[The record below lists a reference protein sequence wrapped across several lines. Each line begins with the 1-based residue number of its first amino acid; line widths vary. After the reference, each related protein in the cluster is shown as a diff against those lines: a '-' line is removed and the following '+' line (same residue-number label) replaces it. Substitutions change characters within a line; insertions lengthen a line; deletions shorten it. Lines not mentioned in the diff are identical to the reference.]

1 MAVAQKYPEFSPI
14 VKVLMEQTDKQHVPS
29 ARLIWRDRLFH
40 AALWMHGHRREAI
53 TLQCINGAFEA
64 FDTNR
69 LTWTFRCYLR
79 ERARCA
85 CYALLG
91 REHYD
96 VHKLA
101 SSHDKSCSGESFEC
115 NVLMR
120 LLSNIDALEQTVGR
134 LGTWIVER
142 LLGTDDLENLFSEL
156 TRRCGGYMPNV
167 QVMLR
172 MAKTAERAARSLW
185 DMDIVQDVSNKRRYP
200 IMELNKRSEWNDG
213 QHCPKFWPLEVN
225 AFAASN
231 SEPAQPDNKQMR
243 LGVSATKDRLVAV
256 RQQHKQAAQAKSNA
270 ARV

>member
-1 MAVAQKYPEFSPI
+1 M
-14 VKVLMEQTDKQHVPS
+14 
-29 ARLIWRDRLFH
+29 
-40 AALWMHGHRREAI
+40 
-53 TLQCINGAFEA
+53 
-64 FDTNR
+64 
-69 LTWTFRCYLR
+69 
-79 ERARCA
+79 
-85 CYALLG
+85 
-91 REHYD
+91 
-96 VHKLA
+96 
-101 SSHDKSCSGESFEC
+101 
-115 NVLMR
+115 
-120 LLSNIDALEQTVGR
+120 
-134 LGTWIVER
+134 
-142 LLGTDDLENLFSEL
+142 ENLFSEL